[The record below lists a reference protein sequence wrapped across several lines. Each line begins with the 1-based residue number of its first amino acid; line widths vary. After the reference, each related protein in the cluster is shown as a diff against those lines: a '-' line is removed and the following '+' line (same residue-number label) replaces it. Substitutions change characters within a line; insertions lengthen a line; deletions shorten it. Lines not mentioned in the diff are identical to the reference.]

1 VKIKLQNKTQV
12 EKGIIKSYWF
22 ENENIGL
29 ANTLFHRITLP
40 LKEFDSGLDYEE
52 QPVQTEIVLDW
63 YNLGLPEPSELDGLN
78 LSHSNYSDAEG
89 SVYVGCSH
97 NWCDVKKLNIV
108 KNIDGN
114 FDVSGKIL
122 IEFEKEG
129 VGENEEFTFQTSC
142 EYIET

>member
-52 QPVQTEIVLDW
+52 QSVQTEIVLDW

-97 NWCDVKKLNIV
+97 NPLSPPSDPVQRRLQSPPAKS
-108 KNIDGN
+108 N
-114 FDVSGKIL
+114 FLAVSCCGSKIS
-122 IEFEKEG
+122 G
-129 VGENEEFTFQTSC
+129 
-142 EYIET
+142 

>member
-1 VKIKLQNKTQV
+1 MKIKLQNKTQV

-122 IEFEKEG
+122 IEFENEG